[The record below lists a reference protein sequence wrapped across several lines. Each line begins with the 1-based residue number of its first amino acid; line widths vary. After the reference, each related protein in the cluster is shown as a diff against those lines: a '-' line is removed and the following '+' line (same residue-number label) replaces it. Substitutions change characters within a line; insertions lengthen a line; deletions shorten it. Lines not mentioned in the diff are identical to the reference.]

1 VLRSGRAVRADPQL
15 PAYSSS
21 SNPILDRLK
30 GSYSVFAL
38 CGFFLVQQALDPI
51 VFDLLTN
58 DGSAIGARL
67 SLD

>member
-1 VLRSGRAVRADPQL
+1 VR
-15 PAYSSS
+15 
-21 SNPILDRLK
+21 I
-30 GSYSVFAL
+30 
-38 CGFFLVQQALDPI
+38 FLVQQALDPI